1 MGDIPQNKIYSNIMD
16 FKTFLINNS
25 NIKKSFINDFF
36 EIIRE
41 DYFELEDKFLIN
53 SNKLQLWLNISSRK
67 DFHDTIKRSYIL
79 NIDYIITKSNNK
91 GIGKNNEKIYMLTPD
106 CAKMILQS
114 TKSKKGSEV
123 RRYFIEIEK
132 MLYKYK
138 DLIIKNLSTELKL
151 VKNNQKPKINNKKRK
166 IYIFKALNTQLT
178 LYKIGRAKDLKNR
191 LKSHNSPLAND
202 LEVIYE
208 YETEYLEEVEDC
220 IKSQMKLAQY
230 RKYKEVFEIDIKII
244 ENFIK
249 QCDKNINLVKKY
261 VEKQNSDKLYMY
273 LPIYDN

>member
-1 MGDIPQNKIYSNIMD
+1 MGVIPKNKIYSNIMD
-16 FKTFLINNS
+16 FKTFLITNS

-53 SNKLQLWLNISSRK
+53 SNKLQVWLNISSRK
-67 DFHDTIKRSYIL
+67 DFHDTIKRSYIID
-79 NIDYIITKSNNK
+79 IDYIITKSNNK
-91 GIGKNNEKIYMLTPD
+91 GTGKNNEKIYMLTPD

-151 VKNNQKPKINNKKRK
+151 VKNNQKPKINNKKKK
-166 IYIFKALNTQLT
+166 IYIFKALNTELT

-208 YETEYLEEVEDC
+208 YETEYLKEVEDC

-244 ENFIK
+244 EKFIK
-249 QCDKNINLVKKY
+249 QCDNNINLVKKY

-273 LPIYDN
+273 LPIYDK